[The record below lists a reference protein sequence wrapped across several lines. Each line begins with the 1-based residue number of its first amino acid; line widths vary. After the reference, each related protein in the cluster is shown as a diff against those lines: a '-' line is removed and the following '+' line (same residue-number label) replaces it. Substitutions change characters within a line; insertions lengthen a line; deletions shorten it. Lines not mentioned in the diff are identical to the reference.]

1 MDGLILIAGCQ
12 SPHEPDPMILTRS
25 SLTGLLSFMLS
36 DEMTTGSVN
45 SSDTH
50 KRTLASKS
58 HSFNVS
64 QARFREAFP
73 DVSRCSLGTNDIPSL
88 IVLIG

>member
-1 MDGLILIAGCQ
+1 M
-12 SPHEPDPMILTRS
+12 LTRS

-58 HSFNVS
+58 HSFNIS

-73 DVSRCSLGTNDIPSL
+73 DVSHCYLSTNDIQSL
-88 IVLIG
+88 IGRVG